1 MTRGPRTGREGAG
14 RRPGR
19 SVGRAQKAGPRAWAS
34 APVLRHFRRL
44 SAAGPSPGPLAD
56 GREGGSGGTAGGNG
70 PPVTTP

>member
-34 APVLRHFRRL
+34 APVLRHFRR
-44 SAAGPSPGPLAD
+44 
-56 GREGGSGGTAGGNG
+56 SGGAGTSSGFAGGRDGPGG
-70 PPVTTP
+70 PPGKGRR